1 MYDDGLSFVSFE
13 QCGPFSH
20 FGINGYHGPEDYS
33 LFDEKHTNMLFSW
46 NKFIASC
53 NVVST
58 FLLLGSKYY
67 QSKTY
72 DLLIIIENFILDL

>member
-33 LFDEKHTNMLFSW
+33 FFDENIRNILFSY
-46 NKFIASC
+46 KDFVA
-53 NVVST
+53 
-58 FLLLGSKYY
+58 
-67 QSKTY
+67 
-72 DLLIIIENFILDL
+72 